1 MAGPEPVGCRAVA
14 GTGIEFWGLDHE
26 YFGVGTPESS
36 AGSTGHDAHGGV
48 RMGFTPEAIEA
59 GPYLAVYAV
68 LLCAVSAVRV
78 GAYFWAQSRALART
92 APSLGPYD
100 VAAVSGYSYRVVETA
115 LAGLV
120 DSVAVTVHPGD
131 PTEFRPRPDA
141 GQRVQDPVQRQ
152 VLELL
157 PSHANLHSLTR
168 AFTRTETAAGLR
180 RRLVSAGFLLSYPG
194 RELLTWVTWAL
205 LPLTVLTMAVW
216 QWASKATGLPL
227 FPEVFVSA
235 AAAIWWGMSL
245 PLTGTRRAK
254 RLRAM
259 IASVER
265 KYRPTDR
272 QKKKEKVPAETVV
285 RKVRE
290 AVTARAGEW
299 GLAPGWIDS
308 ATGMVPFLGW
318 SGYSAERGEH
328 LEPQRYW
335 TPGTRRAGP
344 KSGPRRDL
352 GWRYRALGV
361 ACGVLALGVVFP
373 GMLFLNVFSI
383 PLFLVCSAVGA
394 RLAMRGKKHLAADGR
409 EVLRTSYAPPV
420 LYLRSFAH
428 DALLERHAPFRSL
441 MAALGSGGSYL
452 EELATAVR
460 RFGTFV
466 AIGNPGNPLPA
477 LGPAH
482 IYVPPEPDPG
492 PDLHRWQAEVLN
504 LMHGA
509 SLVLISAG
517 HSEGLRWEFAQAT
530 SLMPPERLVVL
541 VPLNREE
548 YARFRERTHMYF
560 RAGLPAD
567 PRKRSVRNKEQIH
580 GLIYFDRDWTP
591 HFVAFRR
598 HALLQLHLGRIVIR
612 PSLRRVR
619 NRLTHALYPVFR
631 SNRVGWPGIVLPV
644 PFGRASRHRVVP
656 GLSVAR
662 ALLLAVVLSIAAAVV
677 SSFTG

>member
-1 MAGPEPVGCRAVA
+1 
-14 GTGIEFWGLDHE
+14 
-26 YFGVGTPESS
+26 
-36 AGSTGHDAHGGV
+36 
-48 RMGFTPEAIEA
+48 MGFSPEAIEA
-59 GPYLAVYAV
+59 GPYLAGYAV
-68 LLCAVSAVRV
+68 LLCAASAVRA
-78 GAYFWAQSRALART
+78 GAYFWAQSRAITRT
-92 APSLGPYD
+92 APPLGPYD
-100 VAAVSGYSYRVVETA
+100 VAEVAGYSDRVVETA

-120 DSVAVTVHPGD
+120 DSGAVTVHPGD

-180 RRLVSAGFLLSYPG
+180 RRLVSAGFRLSYPG
-194 RELLTWVTWAL
+194 REFLTWTTWAL
-205 LPLTVLTMAVW
+205 LPLALLTMTVW
-216 QWASKATGLPL
+216 QWGSEATVLLL
-227 FPEVFVSA
+227 FLEVITSA
-235 AAAIWWGMSL
+235 TAAVWWGASL

-254 RLRAM
+254 RLRAE

-265 KYRPTDR
+265 KYQPTDR
-272 QKKKEKVPAETVV
+272 QKEKEKVPAEAVV

-299 GLAPGWIDS
+299 GLAPGWIGS

-318 SGYSAERGEH
+318 RGYSAERGEH

-335 TPGTRRAGP
+335 APGIRWSAP

-352 GWRYRALGV
+352 GWRYRALGA
-361 ACGVLALGVVFP
+361 ACGVLAMGILFP
-373 GMLFLNVFSI
+373 GMLYLNVFSI
-383 PLFLVCSAVGA
+383 PLFLVLSAVGA
-394 RLAMRGKKHLAADGR
+394 RLAMQGKKHFAADGR
-409 EVLRTSYAPPV
+409 EVLHTSYAPPV

-428 DALLERHAPFRSL
+428 DALLERRAPYRSL
-441 MAALGSGGSYL
+441 MTALGSGGSYL

-466 AIGNPGNPLPA
+466 AIGNPGNPLPV

-492 PDLHRWQAEVLN
+492 PDLHRWQAEVLS

-517 HSEGLRWEFAQAT
+517 HSEGLRWEFAQAA

-591 HFVAFRR
+591 HFVEFRR
-598 HALLQLHLGRIVIR
+598 HALLQLHLGRIAIR

-619 NRLTHALYPVFR
+619 NRLAHALYPVFR

-644 PFGRASRHRVVP
+644 PFGRTSRHRVVP
-656 GLSVAR
+656 GLSIAR
-662 ALLLAVVLSIAAAVV
+662 ALVLAVALSIAAAVV
-677 SSFTG
+677 SSFTGQ